1 MNDRV
6 YGRTNNFNI
15 IRLIA
20 ALMVMAGHMGYITGS
35 NVPILWGQGVQ
46 TIGVKIFFLL
56 GGYFISRSWMSDPC
70 LQRYGIKRIF
80 RIFPPLI
87 VYVLLATFIIG
98 PLLSEFSI
106 REYFVN
112 PQTYIYLKNILL
124 YPIYALPGIFVTNP
138 YPNAINGSLWT
149 MPVEIFLY
157 ILVPIVITVLCIKSK
172 EKESFRAIGVLTI
185 LICLFQVVHLEA
197 FPEWRLVIWG
207 TDVAQAFTLIPY
219 YFLGMLFNFPWMK
232 KILNLQA
239 AVLLALLYTCVNL
252 SAAFSELILYLV
264 LPYLFFSLGMD
275 EKPYFAGLFNK
286 YEISYGI
293 YLYGFFIQ
301 QIVVWLS
308 RKWEINLPFIG
319 YLIISILLTGLLAL
333 VSCILIEKPSQKL
346 CRKLCE
352 KCQSKTNDVK

>member
-1 MNDRV
+1 MNDKV

-15 IRLIA
+15 IRLMA
-20 ALMVMAGHMGYITGS
+20 AFMVMAGHMGYILGS
-35 NVPILWGQGVQ
+35 NIPMLWGQGVQ
-46 TIGVKIFFLL
+46 SVGVKIFFLL

-98 PLLSEFSI
+98 PLLSELTVK
-106 REYFVN
+106 EYFVN

-124 YPIYALPGIFVTNP
+124 YPIYALPGVFVTNP
-138 YPNAINGSLWT
+138 YPNAVNGSLWT
-149 MPVEIFLY
+149 LPVEIFLY
-157 ILVPIVITVLCIKSK
+157 ILIPIVISGLCIKSK
-172 EKESFRAIGVLTI
+172 EKKSFEMIGILTV
-185 LICLFQVVHLEA
+185 LICLFQIVHLLV

-239 AVLLALLYTCVNL
+239 AVILALVYTCLNL

-264 LPYLFFSLGMD
+264 LPYLIFSV
-275 EKPYFAGLFNK
+275 YYA
-286 YEISYGI
+286 
-293 YLYGFFIQ
+293 
-301 QIVVWLS
+301 
-308 RKWEINLPFIG
+308 
-319 YLIISILLTGLLAL
+319 
-333 VSCILIEKPSQKL
+333 
-346 CRKLCE
+346 
-352 KCQSKTNDVK
+352 